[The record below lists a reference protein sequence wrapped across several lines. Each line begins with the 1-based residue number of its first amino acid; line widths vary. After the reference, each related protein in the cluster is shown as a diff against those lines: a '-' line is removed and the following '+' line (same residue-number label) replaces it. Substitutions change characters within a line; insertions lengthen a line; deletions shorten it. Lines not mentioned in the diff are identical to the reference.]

1 MRKLR
6 YVLALLLLMALAP
19 LGSSGT
25 AGAAGGSEGRIEARE
40 SEPPDTLGPLLTD
53 TAAPAAKGTLSVQ
66 PFWSLGSVT
75 GAFNTHG
82 KRVSAGGNFRSF
94 EYDLQITYGAWDNF
108 EVFTFIPVKVNWAN
122 SLEEPGSSGERSAWH
137 AGLGDL
143 NLTLKYR
150 LVKEGPVVPTIT
162 AVCATNFPTGR
173 YKNVNPI
180 LQGTE
185 ALGSGSY
192 VPTTG
197 VNLSKWVK
205 PFIFYANLYYSMPTS
220 FTNNEGKQHPRR
232 FCHCEPGGGIPRYR
246 EMDRPPGVHQLLG
259 WRTVV
264 RPQFQR
270 GPGSPAFRP
279 AGNRIHGY
287 GKVGLF
293 SWGEPRPLGQKHH
306 CPSDADLI
314 SRCGKSINSQAGF
327 RVHSSNS
334 GVNQERHL
342 RERRGQNRARGSR

>member
-6 YVLALLLLMALAP
+6 HVLALLLMMALAP

-25 AGAAGGSEGRIEARE
+25 AGAAGGPEGRIEARE
-40 SEPPDTLGPLLTD
+40 SEPPDTFGPLLTD
-53 TAAPAAKGTLSVQ
+53 TAVPAEKGTLYLQ

-75 GAFNTHG
+75 GVFNAHG

-94 EYDLQITYGAWDNF
+94 EYDLQITYGAWENF

-122 SLEEPGSSGERSAWH
+122 GVELGPGGERSAWY

-150 LVKEGPVVPTIT
+150 LVKEGPVAPTIT

-180 LQGTE
+180 LQGTD

-220 FTNNEGKQHPRR
+220 FINNEGKQHPRDFVTANLAAEYPVTGKWIALLEFTSYWDGGR
-232 FCHCEPGGGIPRYR
+232 LCGPSSNVAPAHLLSVLPGIEFVATEKLGFYF
-246 EMDRPPGVHQLLG
+246 GVNLDLLG
-259 WRTVV
+259 RNTIAQVTPILSLVW
-264 RPQFQR
+264 Q
-270 GPGSPAFRP
+270 
-279 AGNRIHGY
+279 
-287 GKVGLF
+287 
-293 SWGEPRPLGQKHH
+293 
-306 CPSDADLI
+306 
-314 SRCGKSINSQAGF
+314 
-327 RVHSSNS
+327 VH
-334 GVNQERHL
+334 
-342 RERRGQNRARGSR
+342 

>member
-6 YVLALLLLMALAP
+6 YVLALLFLMPLAP

-25 AGAAGGSEGRIEARE
+25 AGAAGGPEGRIEARE
-40 SEPPDTLGPLLTD
+40 GAPPDTLGPLLTD
-53 TAAPAAKGTLSVQ
+53 TAVPADKGTLYLQ

-75 GAFNTHG
+75 GVFNAQS
-82 KRVSAGGNFRSF
+82 KRVSARGNFRSF
-94 EYDLQITYGAWDNF
+94 EYDLQITYGVWDNF

-122 SLEEPGSSGERSAWH
+122 GVELGPGGERSAWY

-150 LVKEGPVVPTIT
+150 LVKEGHVAPTIT

-220 FTNNEGKQHPRR
+220 FTNNAGKQHPRDFVTANLAAEYPVTGKWIALLEFTSYWDGGR
-232 FCHCEPGGGIPRYR
+232 LWGPSSNVAPAHLLAVLPGIEFMATEKLGFYL
-246 EMDRPPGVHQLLG
+246 GVNLDLLG
-259 WRTVV
+259 RNTIAQVTPILSLVW
-264 RPQFQR
+264 Q
-270 GPGSPAFRP
+270 
-279 AGNRIHGY
+279 
-287 GKVGLF
+287 
-293 SWGEPRPLGQKHH
+293 
-306 CPSDADLI
+306 
-314 SRCGKSINSQAGF
+314 
-327 RVHSSNS
+327 VH
-334 GVNQERHL
+334 
-342 RERRGQNRARGSR
+342 